1 MDNHNMS
8 SKRMRMHPNRP
19 CCPEKRKHKQPT
31 TNNRIVQHQQHRLRR
46 SSGSK
51 NNKWDAANTT
61 NQDTTHATN
70 NATGNRPSALAHKHT
85 QRTHSQSTN
94 NRIKQPNNQTTKR
107 TLALAQANKHTHTTS
122 KRINEIHTTH
132 TYTHWRAC
140 VCCLLYCCAYGLRAA
155 TIVVLV
161 ALFTPFVANWY
172 VRSCV
177 GHVSIVYGSWA
188 LMLVLVLWLTLMLF
202 LWDCFRCV

>member
-51 NNKWDAANTT
+51 NNKWDATNTT

-94 NRIKQPNNQTTKR
+94 NRINQPNNQTTKR
-107 TLALAQANKHTHTTS
+107 TLALAQADKHTHNNKQAH
-122 KRINEIHTTH
+122 KRKTHNPYIHALACLCLLFVVLLCIRAVRCYYRCFSCAVH
-132 TYTHWRAC
+132 T
-140 VCCLLYCCAYGLRAA
+140 VCCH
-155 TIVVLV
+155 LV
-161 ALFTPFVANWY
+161 CSFMCW
-172 VRSCV
+172 S
-177 GHVSIVYGSWA
+177 S
-188 LMLVLVLWLTLMLF
+188 
-202 LWDCFRCV
+202 